1 MHDMFSASAA
11 SVASEASENF
21 FWVFLQMC
29 FPPQPRESGGGTT
42 PQWGNV
48 NRKPWVFALFGIAKY
63 CEYQIAGLFEG
74 LSIALGLVVI
84 F

>member
-1 MHDMFSASAA
+1 MCLKYYEASMYDTFSASEA
-11 SVASEASENF
+11 SVASEASEKN

-48 NRKPWVFALFGIAKY
+48 NRKP
-63 CEYQIAGLFEG
+63 CHM
-74 LSIALGLVVI
+74 I
-84 F
+84 FLNIVWC